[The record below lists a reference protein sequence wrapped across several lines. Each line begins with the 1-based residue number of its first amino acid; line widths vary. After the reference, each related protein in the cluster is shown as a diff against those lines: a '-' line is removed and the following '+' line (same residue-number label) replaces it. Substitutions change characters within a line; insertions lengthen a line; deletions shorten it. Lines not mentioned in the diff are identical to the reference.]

1 MGYDMIFYK
10 CYGNHD
16 KNKDIDVDK
25 LPEKERKYYVFDIN
39 NNNDIVRD
47 NDDYD
52 RNIECPICRSR
63 KHLVVESILYWCNEC
78 KVPLYEQVCGCCGK
92 RERSL

>member
-63 KHLVVESILYWCNEC
+63 KHLVVESILYWCN
-78 KVPLYEQVCGCCGK
+78 
-92 RERSL
+92 

>member
-47 NDDYD
+47 NDDYEQKY
-52 RNIECPICRSR
+52 RMSYMPQQKTSCSR
-63 KHLVVESILYWCNEC
+63 INTLLV
-78 KVPLYEQVCGCCGK
+78 
-92 RERSL
+92 

>member
-1 MGYDMIFYK
+1 MIFYK

-52 RNIECPICRSR
+52 VRCRCMSR
-63 KHLVVESILYWCNEC
+63 YADAVE
-78 KVPLYEQVCGCCGK
+78 KRGK
-92 RERSL
+92 SL

>member
-1 MGYDMIFYK
+1 MIFYK

-63 KHLVVESILYWCNEC
+63 KHLVVESILYCAMSVRCRCMSRYADAVE
-78 KVPLYEQVCGCCGK
+78 KRGK
-92 RERSL
+92 SL

>member
-39 NNNDIVRD
+39 LI
-47 NDDYD
+47 
-52 RNIECPICRSR
+52 
-63 KHLVVESILYWCNEC
+63 
-78 KVPLYEQVCGCCGK
+78 
-92 RERSL
+92 

>member
-1 MGYDMIFYK
+1 MIFYK

-52 RNIECPICRSR
+52 RNI
-63 KHLVVESILYWCNEC
+63 
-78 KVPLYEQVCGCCGK
+78 
-92 RERSL
+92 

>member
-63 KHLVVESILYWCNEC
+63 KHLVVSRYADAVE
-78 KVPLYEQVCGCCGK
+78 K
-92 RERSL
+92 REKSL

>member
-1 MGYDMIFYK
+1 MIFYK

-39 NNNDIVRD
+39 NNNDVLGSSGTLNLIFHTKLPVL
-47 NDDYD
+47 NL
-52 RNIECPICRSR
+52 RSCFT
-63 KHLVVESILYWCNEC
+63 LFSIPALMDSNS
-78 KVPLYEQVCGCCGK
+78 K
-92 RERSL
+92 

>member
-25 LPEKERKYYVFDIN
+25 LPEKE
-39 NNNDIVRD
+39 
-47 NDDYD
+47 
-52 RNIECPICRSR
+52 
-63 KHLVVESILYWCNEC
+63 ILCI
-78 KVPLYEQVCGCCGK
+78 
-92 RERSL
+92 